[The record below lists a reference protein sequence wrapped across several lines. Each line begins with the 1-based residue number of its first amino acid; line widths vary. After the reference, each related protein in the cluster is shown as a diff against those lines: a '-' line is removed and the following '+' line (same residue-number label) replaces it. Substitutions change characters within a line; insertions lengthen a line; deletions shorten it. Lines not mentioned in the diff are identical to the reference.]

1 MRLDV
6 VHLGKKLPSG
16 KTLLDDISFSVYP
29 GEVVALMGPSGA
41 GKTALLECLTG
52 KRHPTKGKVYLNGES
67 LHKHWSIFRHSIG
80 YVPQEDVMHRDLTVY
95 ETLYFAAKMRLP
107 KDLPEETVVD
117 TVEHVMTRMGLAN
130 IRDSII
136 GDEQVRGISGGQ
148 RKRVNIALESITEP
162 SLLFLDEPT
171 WVGWYIDSRNTAN
184 LTFAR
189 KCRS

>member
-1 MRLDV
+1 MGAVFVVLNDNAIRTEELDPSSMRLDV

-52 KRHPTKGKVYLNGES
+52 KRQPTKGKVYLNGES

-95 ETLYFAAKMRLP
+95 ETLYFAAKC
-107 KDLPEETVVD
+107 VCQGS
-117 TVEHVMTRMGLAN
+117 TRAN
-130 IRDSII
+130 
-136 GDEQVRGISGGQ
+136 G
-148 RKRVNIALESITEP
+148 
-162 SLLFLDEPT
+162 
-171 WVGWYIDSRNTAN
+171 
-184 LTFAR
+184 
-189 KCRS
+189 CRYG